1 MIETNRLNDKTFQ
14 RQQEYLVALNNQY
27 RIICDKL
34 GIAPTM
40 NFTRAEDLNNII
52 TKKAKEAKEKKAES
66 AFLKRLINENERYQ
80 IKQKNIRSKSVR
92 DTKEPKGLYLE
103 VNKDKTFIEWFSQ
116 RKRI

>member
-1 MIETNRLNDKTFQ
+1 MIETNRLNDKTFL

-66 AFLKRLINENERYQ
+66 AYIKRLINEQDKYA
-80 IKQKNIRSKSVR
+80 KQKNGRSKSVR
-92 DTKEPKGLYLE
+92 ETKEKPVYLE
-103 VNKDKTFIEWFSQ
+103 VHINE
-116 RKRI
+116 KRSL